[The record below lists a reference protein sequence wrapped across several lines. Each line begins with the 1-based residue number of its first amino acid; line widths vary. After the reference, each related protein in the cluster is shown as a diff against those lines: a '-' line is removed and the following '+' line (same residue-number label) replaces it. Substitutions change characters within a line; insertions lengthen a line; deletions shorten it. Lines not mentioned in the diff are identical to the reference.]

1 MATKFNIYC
10 DEPVANDQK
19 HQQGSTA
26 NSTTTTN
33 TTTSSSIAPTSNH
46 SALSHLAPTATNN
59 LLNNKAA
66 DLTTTA
72 ALAYQQQQQQHHL
85 ANVISLKRE
94 PLGLRQH
101 LTQPQQHLQ
110 SQILSQQSTTNSAPP
125 SKQDEDQEN
134 DISMASLGSDFV
146 PSIVHD
152 ADFDSFE
159 YYDDDDEVIAT
170 SDESR
175 LLAHDNKLRD
185 QADIQPNH
193 KDYADENDP
202 SLMID
207 EDEDFDENDECLQE
221 ELKEAFKSHDDS
233 QLFKSSVYIHDIE
246 LYLHE
251 LESTPELRALPNYM
265 TFQPDIDSK
274 KRAILVN
281 WLIEVADEYDLESET
296 LFICINII
304 DRFLSQ
310 MSLPTSNLQLLGVAA
325 MFIAS
330 KYEEIYP
337 PYLHQFVEVTDD
349 TYSGRQIRKMEQEIL
364 KALNFRISIP
374 TIIYFLKRIFA
385 YNKFSEECYHLSEYL
400 CYLSLLEDQPFLEY
414 HPSEI
419 ALASVILA
427 AHQLDS
433 QSQRITSDLRSA
445 YDRSNQ
451 AQLDRR
457 QIPFEQNK
465 ADPRCPND
473 AAKHS
478 DIDRRAYIADK
489 DLPFCIEA
497 LREIQERAF
506 LRSAKH
512 QQTDSAIFTKFS
524 SDSYHR
530 VALLPP
536 PKVED
541 LYKLA

>member
-1 MATKFNIYC
+1 MAAKFNIFC
-10 DEPVANDQK
+10 DEPAT
-19 HQQGSTA
+19 STA
-26 NSTTTTN
+26 
-33 TTTSSSIAPTSNH
+33 
-46 SALSHLAPTATNN
+46 LSQHGTTATNN
-59 LLNNKAA
+59 KAA
-66 DLTTTA
+66 ELATA
-72 ALAYQQQQQQHHL
+72 ALIQQQQL
-85 ANVISLKRE
+85 NAISLKRE

-101 LTQPQQHLQ
+101 LTQIQHQQQQ
-110 SQILSQQSTTNSAPP
+110 SSSQQSVTSTAASSIP
-125 SKQDEDQEN
+125 KQDEDQEN

-152 ADFDSFE
+152 AEFDSFE
-159 YYDDDDEVIAT
+159 YDDEEEDEIINT

-175 LLAHDNKLRD
+175 LTAHDKHMTDGMGGDEAILHQQIN
-185 QADIQPNH
+185 QNH
-193 KDYADENDP
+193 QKFSYDNDP

-207 EDEDFDENDECLQE
+207 DDDENFDENDEELQN
-221 ELKEAFKSHDDS
+221 ELKQALKKHDDS
-233 QLFKSSVYIHDIE
+233 QLFKSSVYIDDIE
-246 LYLHE
+246 QYLLE

-265 TFQPDIDSK
+265 EFQPDIDSN
-274 KRAILVN
+274 KRAILIN

-296 LFICINII
+296 LFISINII

-337 PYLHQFVEVTDD
+337 PYLYQFVEVTDD

-385 YNKFSEECYHLSEYL
+385 YNKFSEKCYHLAEYL
-400 CYLSLLEDQPFLEY
+400 CYLSLLADEPFLEY

-427 AHQLDS
+427 AHQLDG
-433 QSQRITSDLRSA
+433 QSQKITPELRSA

-457 QIPFEQNK
+457 QIPATTIPFGGYGATPKQ
-465 ADPRCPND
+465 
-473 AAKHS
+473 S
-478 DIDRRAYIADK
+478 DIDRRAFIADK

-497 LREIQERAF
+497 LREMQERAF
-506 LRSAKH
+506 IRSSKH
-512 QQTDSAIFTKFS
+512 HQTDSAIYTKFS
-524 SDSYHR
+524 ADCHHR
-530 VALLPP
+530 VALIPP

-541 LYKLA
+541 VWTLA